1 MIVRVIL
8 SGTVETFD
16 ADAFTSQLA
25 GVLGVTVDEIS
36 LAVSAA
42 SVRVVATVRPDAA
55 ADNDDATAAAAVESV
70 RAAAEALVLRPA
82 DEISTILNVTVE
94 EIEQPEVQTVLLPAP
109 PIVPPPPGVAATP
122 PPRPPTGD
130 HEDGIADDE
139 SLVST
144 GGGSD
149 AGAIAGGV
157 LGGLA
162 AVVLLGAAAFVYQ
175 RRVAAQRSP
184 EHLAQSVTGASG
196 ASGGG
201 ADKKLSV
208 VAVHLDL
215 DSALPQPPDIP
226 DEKPTTEGAAPPQ
239 SLPALLAACGLEH
252 HRSAFEA
259 ERYTLEN
266 LLSVMKQGDEAA
278 IRDLRELKLNLE
290 ECRKFIT
297 QLKKTSWV

>member
-1 MIVRVIL
+1 MVAAGDDPAALTPVMR
-8 SGTVETFD
+8 T
-16 ADAFTSQLA
+16 QLA
-25 GVLGVTVDEIS
+25 ASVAAAADVPVSGVTLRVVAASLLLIFDVAVDTAAASHGLAASLAARMATPEAATMLVSVAGVTVI
-36 LAVSAA
+36 
-42 SVRVVATVRPDAA
+42 ATP
-55 ADNDDATAAAAVESV
+55 AT
-70 RAAAEALVLRPA
+70 RALV
-82 DEISTILNVTVE
+82 E
-94 EIEQPEVQTVLLPAP
+94 TVLAP
-109 PIVPPPPGVAATP
+109 SPSPPPPPGVAATP
-122 PPRPPTGD
+122 PPPPTGD
-130 HEDGIADDE
+130 DEDDIADDE

-149 AGAIAGGV
+149 AGAIAGSV

-162 AVVLLGAAAFVYQ
+162 AVMLLGAVAFVYQ

-184 EHLAQSVTGASG
+184 EQLAQSVAG

-215 DSALPQPPDIP
+215 DSTLPQPPDEVP
-226 DEKPTTEGAAPPQ
+226 DERPSTEGAAPPQ

-259 ERYTLEN
+259 EKYTLKN
-266 LLSVMKQGDEAA
+266 LLSAMKQGEEEA

-290 ECRKFIT
+290 ECRKLIT
-297 QLKKTSWV
+297 QLKSL

>member
-1 MIVRVIL
+1 MRVIL

-94 EIEQPEVQTVLLPAP
+94 EIEQPEVQTILLPAP
-109 PIVPPPPGVAATP
+109 PIAPPPPGVAATP
-122 PPRPPTGD
+122 PPPTGD
-130 HEDGIADDE
+130 DEDDIADDE

-226 DEKPTTEGAAPPQ
+226 DEKPTTEGAAPPHIHID
-239 SLPALLAACGLEH
+239 P
-252 HRSAFEA
+252 
-259 ERYTLEN
+259 
-266 LLSVMKQGDEAA
+266 
-278 IRDLRELKLNLE
+278 
-290 ECRKFIT
+290 
-297 QLKKTSWV
+297 

>member
-1 MIVRVIL
+1 MVAAGDDPAALTPVMR
-8 SGTVETFD
+8 T
-16 ADAFTSQLA
+16 QLA
-25 GVLGVTVDEIS
+25 ASVAAAADVPVSGVTLRVVAASPLLIFDVAVDTAAASKGLAASLAARMATPEAATRLVSVAGVTVI
-36 LAVSAA
+36 
-42 SVRVVATVRPDAA
+42 ATP
-55 ADNDDATAAAAVESV
+55 AT
-70 RAAAEALVLRPA
+70 RALV
-82 DEISTILNVTVE
+82 E
-94 EIEQPEVQTVLLPAP
+94 TVLAP
-109 PIVPPPPGVAATP
+109 SPSPPPPPEVAATP
-122 PPRPPTGD
+122 PPPPTGD
-130 HEDGIADDE
+130 DEDDIADDE

-149 AGAIAGGV
+149 AGAIAGSV

-162 AVVLLGAAAFVYQ
+162 AVMLLGAVAFVYQ

-184 EHLAQSVTGASG
+184 EQLAQSVAG

-208 VAVHLDL
+208 VAVHLDR
-215 DSALPQPPDIP
+215 DTALPQPPDFP

>member
-1 MIVRVIL
+1 MVAAGDDPAALTQVMR
-8 SGTVETFD
+8 T
-16 ADAFTSQLA
+16 QLA
-25 GVLGVTVDEIS
+25 ASVAAAADVPVSGVTLRVVAASLLLIFDVAVDTAAASKGLAASLAARMATPEAATRLVSVDGVTVI
-36 LAVSAA
+36 
-42 SVRVVATVRPDAA
+42 ATP
-55 ADNDDATAAAAVESV
+55 AT
-70 RAAAEALVLRPA
+70 RALV
-82 DEISTILNVTVE
+82 E
-94 EIEQPEVQTVLLPAP
+94 TVLAP
-109 PIVPPPPGVAATP
+109 SPSPPPPPGVAATP
-122 PPRPPTGD
+122 PPPPTGD
-130 HEDGIADDE
+130 DEDDIADDE

-149 AGAIAGGV
+149 AGAIAGSV

-162 AVVLLGAAAFVYQ
+162 AVMLLGAVAFVYQ

-184 EHLAQSVTGASG
+184 EQLAQSVAG

-208 VAVHLDL
+208 VAVHLDR
-215 DSALPQPPDIP
+215 DTALPQPPDFP

>member
-1 MIVRVIL
+1 MVAAGDDPAALTPVMR
-8 SGTVETFD
+8 T
-16 ADAFTSQLA
+16 QLA
-25 GVLGVTVDEIS
+25 ASVAAAADVPVSGVTLRVVAASLLLIFDVAVDTAAASKGLAASLAARMATPEAATRLVSVAGVTVI
-36 LAVSAA
+36 
-42 SVRVVATVRPDAA
+42 ATP
-55 ADNDDATAAAAVESV
+55 AT
-70 RAAAEALVLRPA
+70 RALV
-82 DEISTILNVTVE
+82 E
-94 EIEQPEVQTVLLPAP
+94 TVLAP
-109 PIVPPPPGVAATP
+109 SPSPPPPPGVAATP
-122 PPRPPTGD
+122 PPPPTGD
-130 HEDGIADDE
+130 DEDDIADDE

-149 AGAIAGGV
+149 AGAIAGSV

-162 AVVLLGAAAFVYQ
+162 AVMLLGAVAFVYQ

-184 EHLAQSVTGASG
+184 EQLAQSVAG

-215 DSALPQPPDIP
+215 NTALPQPPDFP

-259 ERYTLEN
+259 EKYALEN

>member
-1 MIVRVIL
+1 MVAAGDDPAALTPVMR
-8 SGTVETFD
+8 T
-16 ADAFTSQLA
+16 QLA
-25 GVLGVTVDEIS
+25 ASVAAAADVPVSGVTLRVVAASLLLIFDVAVDTAAASKGLAASLAARMATPEAATRLVSVDGVTVI
-36 LAVSAA
+36 
-42 SVRVVATVRPDAA
+42 ATP
-55 ADNDDATAAAAVESV
+55 AT
-70 RAAAEALVLRPA
+70 RALV
-82 DEISTILNVTVE
+82 E
-94 EIEQPEVQTVLLPAP
+94 TVLAP
-109 PIVPPPPGVAATP
+109 SPSPPPPPEVAATP
-122 PPRPPTGD
+122 PPPPTGD
-130 HEDGIADDE
+130 DEDDIADDE

-149 AGAIAGGV
+149 AGAIAGSV

-162 AVVLLGAAAFVYQ
+162 AVMLLGAVAFVYQ

-184 EHLAQSVTGASG
+184 EQLAQSVAG

-201 ADKKLSV
+201 ADKKLSI
-208 VAVHLDL
+208 VAVHLDR
-215 DSALPQPPDIP
+215 DTALPQPPDFP

>member
-1 MIVRVIL
+1 MRAIL

-16 ADAFTSQLA
+16 ADAFASKLA
-25 GVLGVTVDEIS
+25 KELEVTADEVS

-42 SVRVVATVRPDAA
+42 SVRVVATVRPAAA
-55 ADNDDATAAAAVESV
+55 ADDDDATAAAAVESV
-70 RAAAEALVLRPA
+70 RAAAERLALRPA

-109 PIVPPPPGVAATP
+109 PIAPPPPGVAATP
-122 PPRPPTGD
+122 PPRTGD
-130 HEDGIADDE
+130 DEDDIADDE

-162 AVVLLGAAAFVYQ
+162 AVVLLGAVAVVYR

-184 EHLAQSVTGASG
+184 EQLAQSVTD

-201 ADKKLSV
+201 AGKKLST
-208 VAVHLDL
+208 VAIHLDL
-215 DSALPQPPDIP
+215 HSSRRDLPQPPLDIP
-226 DEKPTTEGAAPPQ
+226 DEKPT
-239 SLPALLAACGLEH
+239 EH
-252 HRSAFEA
+252 
-259 ERYTLEN
+259 
-266 LLSVMKQGDEAA
+266 
-278 IRDLRELKLNLE
+278 I
-290 ECRKFIT
+290 
-297 QLKKTSWV
+297 

>member
-1 MIVRVIL
+1 M
-8 SGTVETFD
+8 
-16 ADAFTSQLA
+16 
-25 GVLGVTVDEIS
+25 
-36 LAVSAA
+36 
-42 SVRVVATVRPDAA
+42 
-55 ADNDDATAAAAVESV
+55 
-70 RAAAEALVLRPA
+70 
-82 DEISTILNVTVE
+82 
-94 EIEQPEVQTVLLPAP
+94 
-109 PIVPPPPGVAATP
+109 AATP
-122 PPRPPTGD
+122 PPPPLVVD
-130 HEDGIADDE
+130 EDGPADDE
-139 SLVST
+139 SLISADD
-144 GGGSD
+144 GGSD

-162 AVVLLGAAAFVYQ
+162 AVVLLGAVAVVYR

-184 EHLAQSVTGASG
+184 EQLAQSVAG

-208 VAVHLDL
+208 VAVHLNL
-215 DSALPQPPDIP
+215 DTALPQPPDFP
-226 DEKPTTEGAAPPQ
+226 DEKPTTEGAAPTQ

>member
-1 MIVRVIL
+1 M
-8 SGTVETFD
+8 
-16 ADAFTSQLA
+16 
-25 GVLGVTVDEIS
+25 
-36 LAVSAA
+36 
-42 SVRVVATVRPDAA
+42 
-55 ADNDDATAAAAVESV
+55 
-70 RAAAEALVLRPA
+70 
-82 DEISTILNVTVE
+82 
-94 EIEQPEVQTVLLPAP
+94 
-109 PIVPPPPGVAATP
+109 AATP
-122 PPRPPTGD
+122 PPPPLVVD
-130 HEDGIADDE
+130 EDGPADEESLISADD
-139 SLVST
+139 
-144 GGGSD
+144 GGSD

-162 AVVLLGAAAFVYQ
+162 AVVLLGAVAVVYK

-184 EHLAQSVTGASG
+184 EQLAQSITDGH

-208 VAVHLDL
+208 VAVHLDR
-215 DSALPQPPDIP
+215 DTALPQPPDFP
-226 DEKPTTEGAAPPQ
+226 GEKPTTEGAAPPQ

-259 ERYTLEN
+259 EKYTLEN

>member
-1 MIVRVIL
+1 MVAAGDDPAALTPVMR
-8 SGTVETFD
+8 T
-16 ADAFTSQLA
+16 QLA
-25 GVLGVTVDEIS
+25 ASVAAAADVPVSGVTLRVVAASLLLIFDVAVDTAAASHGLAASLAARMATPEAATMLVSVAGVTVI
-36 LAVSAA
+36 
-42 SVRVVATVRPDAA
+42 ATP
-55 ADNDDATAAAAVESV
+55 AT
-70 RAAAEALVLRPA
+70 RALV
-82 DEISTILNVTVE
+82 E
-94 EIEQPEVQTVLLPAP
+94 TVLAP
-109 PIVPPPPGVAATP
+109 SPSPPPPPGVAATP
-122 PPRPPTGD
+122 PPPPTGD
-130 HEDGIADDE
+130 DEDDIADDE

-149 AGAIAGGV
+149 AGAIAGSV

-162 AVVLLGAAAFVYQ
+162 AVMLLGAVAFVYQ

-184 EHLAQSVTGASG
+184 EQLAQSVAG

-208 VAVHLDL
+208 VAVHLDR
-215 DSALPQPPDIP
+215 DTALPQPPDFP

-252 HRSAFEA
+252 HMSAFEA

>member
-1 MIVRVIL
+1 MVAAGDDPAALTQVMR
-8 SGTVETFD
+8 T
-16 ADAFTSQLA
+16 QLA
-25 GVLGVTVDEIS
+25 ASVAAAADVPVSGVTLRVVAASLLLISAAASNGLAASLAARMATPEAATRLVSVDGVTVI
-36 LAVSAA
+36 
-42 SVRVVATVRPDAA
+42 ATP
-55 ADNDDATAAAAVESV
+55 AT
-70 RAAAEALVLRPA
+70 RALV
-82 DEISTILNVTVE
+82 E
-94 EIEQPEVQTVLLPAP
+94 TVLAP
-109 PIVPPPPGVAATP
+109 SPSPPPPPEVAATP
-122 PPRPPTGD
+122 PPPPTGD
-130 HEDGIADDE
+130 DEDDIADDE

-149 AGAIAGGV
+149 AGAIAGSV

-162 AVVLLGAAAFVYQ
+162 AVMLLGAAAFVYQ

-184 EHLAQSVTGASG
+184 EQLAQSITDGH

-208 VAVHLDL
+208 VAVHLDR
-215 DSALPQPPDIP
+215 DTALPQPPDFP

>member
-1 MIVRVIL
+1 MVAAGDDPAALTQVMR
-8 SGTVETFD
+8 T
-16 ADAFTSQLA
+16 QLA
-25 GVLGVTVDEIS
+25 ASVAAAADVPVSGVTLRVVAASLLLIFDVAVDTAAASNGLAASLAARMATPEAATRLVSVDGVTVI
-36 LAVSAA
+36 
-42 SVRVVATVRPDAA
+42 ATP
-55 ADNDDATAAAAVESV
+55 AT
-70 RAAAEALVLRPA
+70 RALV
-82 DEISTILNVTVE
+82 E
-94 EIEQPEVQTVLLPAP
+94 TVLAP
-109 PIVPPPPGVAATP
+109 SPSPPPPPEVAATP
-122 PPRPPTGD
+122 PPPPTGD
-130 HEDGIADDE
+130 DEDDIADDE

-149 AGAIAGGV
+149 AGAIAGSV

-162 AVVLLGAAAFVYQ
+162 AVMLLGAVAFVYQ

-184 EHLAQSVTGASG
+184 EQLAQSITDGH

-208 VAVHLDL
+208 VAVHLDR
-215 DSALPQPPDIP
+215 DTALPQPPDFP

>member
-1 MIVRVIL
+1 MVAAGDDPAALTPVMRTQLAASVAAAADVPVSGVTLRVVAASLLLIFDVAVDTAAASKGLAASLAARMATPEAATRLVRV
-8 SGTVETFD
+8 D
-16 ADAFTSQLA
+16 
-25 GVLGVTVDEIS
+25 GVTVI
-36 LAVSAA
+36 
-42 SVRVVATVRPDAA
+42 ATP
-55 ADNDDATAAAAVESV
+55 AT
-70 RAAAEALVLRPA
+70 RALV
-82 DEISTILNVTVE
+82 E
-94 EIEQPEVQTVLLPAP
+94 TVLAP
-109 PIVPPPPGVAATP
+109 SPSPPPPPEVAATP
-122 PPRPPTGD
+122 PPPPTGD
-130 HEDGIADDE
+130 DEDDIADDE

-149 AGAIAGGV
+149 AGAIAGSV

-162 AVVLLGAAAFVYQ
+162 AVMLLGAVVFVYQ

-184 EHLAQSVTGASG
+184 EQLAQSVNTG

-215 DSALPQPPDIP
+215 DSTLPQPPDEVP
-226 DEKPTTEGAAPPQ
+226 DERPSTEGAAPPQ

>member
-1 MIVRVIL
+1 MVAAGDDPTALTPVMR
-8 SGTVETFD
+8 T
-16 ADAFTSQLA
+16 QLA
-25 GVLGVTVDEIS
+25 ASVAAAADVPASAVTLRVVAASLLLIFDVAVDTAAASKGLAASLAARMATPEAATRLVSVAGVTVI
-36 LAVSAA
+36 
-42 SVRVVATVRPDAA
+42 ATP
-55 ADNDDATAAAAVESV
+55 AT
-70 RAAAEALVLRPA
+70 RALV
-82 DEISTILNVTVE
+82 E
-94 EIEQPEVQTVLLPAP
+94 TVLAP
-109 PIVPPPPGVAATP
+109 SPSPPPPPEVAATP
-122 PPRPPTGD
+122 PPPPTGD
-130 HEDGIADDE
+130 DEDDIADDE

-149 AGAIAGGV
+149 AGAIAGSV

-162 AVVLLGAAAFVYQ
+162 AVMLLGAAAFVYQ

-184 EHLAQSVTGASG
+184 EQLAQSVAG

-215 DSALPQPPDIP
+215 DSALTQPPDIP

>member
-1 MIVRVIL
+1 MVAAGDDPAALTPVMR
-8 SGTVETFD
+8 T
-16 ADAFTSQLA
+16 QLA
-25 GVLGVTVDEIS
+25 ASVAAAADVPVSGVTLRVVAASLLLIFDVAVDTAAASKGLAASLAARMATPEAATMLVSVAGVTVI
-36 LAVSAA
+36 
-42 SVRVVATVRPDAA
+42 ATP
-55 ADNDDATAAAAVESV
+55 AT
-70 RAAAEALVLRPA
+70 RALV
-82 DEISTILNVTVE
+82 E
-94 EIEQPEVQTVLLPAP
+94 TVLAP
-109 PIVPPPPGVAATP
+109 SPSPPPPPEVAATP
-122 PPRPPTGD
+122 PPPPTGD
-130 HEDGIADDE
+130 DEDDIADDE

-149 AGAIAGGV
+149 AGAIAGSV

-162 AVVLLGAAAFVYQ
+162 AVILLGAAAFVYQ

-184 EHLAQSVTGASG
+184 EQLAQSVTGASG
-196 ASGGG
+196 GG
-201 ADKKLSV
+201 ADNKLSV

-215 DSALPQPPDIP
+215 DSTLPQPPDVP
-226 DEKPTTEGAAPPQ
+226 DERPSTEGAAPPQ

>member
-1 MIVRVIL
+1 MRAIL

-16 ADAFTSQLA
+16 ADAFASQLA
-25 GVLGVTVDEIS
+25 KELEVTADEVS

-42 SVRVVATVRPDAA
+42 SVRVVATVRPAAA
-55 ADNDDATAAAAVESV
+55 ADDDATAAAAVESV
-70 RAAAEALVLRPA
+70 RAAAERLALRPA

-109 PIVPPPPGVAATP
+109 PIAPPPLGVAATP
-122 PPRPPTGD
+122 PPPPTGD
-130 HEDGIADDE
+130 AEDGIADDE

-162 AVVLLGAAAFVYQ
+162 AVVLLGAVAVVYR

-184 EHLAQSVTGASG
+184 EQLAQSVTD

-201 ADKKLSV
+201 AGKKLST
-208 VAVHLDL
+208 VAIHLDL
-215 DSALPQPPDIP
+215 HSSRRDLPQPPLDIP
-226 DEKPTTEGAAPPQ
+226 DEKPT
-239 SLPALLAACGLEH
+239 EH
-252 HRSAFEA
+252 
-259 ERYTLEN
+259 
-266 LLSVMKQGDEAA
+266 
-278 IRDLRELKLNLE
+278 I
-290 ECRKFIT
+290 
-297 QLKKTSWV
+297 

>member
-1 MIVRVIL
+1 MVAAGDDPAALTQVMR
-8 SGTVETFD
+8 T
-16 ADAFTSQLA
+16 QLA
-25 GVLGVTVDEIS
+25 ASVAAAADVPVSGVTLRVVAASLLLIFDVAVDTAAASNGLAASLAARMATPEAATRLVSVDGVTVI
-36 LAVSAA
+36 
-42 SVRVVATVRPDAA
+42 ATP
-55 ADNDDATAAAAVESV
+55 AT
-70 RAAAEALVLRPA
+70 RALV
-82 DEISTILNVTVE
+82 E
-94 EIEQPEVQTVLLPAP
+94 TVLAP
-109 PIVPPPPGVAATP
+109 SPSPPPPPEVAATP
-122 PPRPPTGD
+122 PPPPTGD
-130 HEDGIADDE
+130 DEDDIADDE

-149 AGAIAGGV
+149 AGAIAGSV

-162 AVVLLGAAAFVYQ
+162 AVMLLGAAAFVYQ

-184 EHLAQSVTGASG
+184 EQLAQSITDGH

-208 VAVHLDL
+208 VAVHLDR
-215 DSALPQPPDIP
+215 DTALPQPPDFP